1 MICLLMMTHRSLGLR
16 DWIPLSAFTLRRP
29 RSLHVLPPLLIR
41 MTEEANPE
49 LETFRQQWREEVT
62 ARSKGTSAHQHGR
75 PARPASAKSV
85 SQSKVSGPP
94 TTTREPRNEVQEDFE
109 DDLVNTYHDLDNK
122 DDARRSGELGEG
134 VHPDSNV
141 VPRSA
146 LEHFEKAVEKEAQG
160 NLGDSLNHYRRAYRV
175 TPLHRH

>member
-1 MICLLMMTHRSLGLR
+1 
-16 DWIPLSAFTLRRP
+16 
-29 RSLHVLPPLLIR
+29 

-85 SQSKVSGPP
+85 SQPKVSGPP
-94 TTTREPRNEVQEDFE
+94 TATREPRNEVQENFE
-109 DDLVNTYHDLDNK
+109 DELVNTYHDLDNK
-122 DDARRSGELGEG
+122 DDARRLGESREG
-134 VHPDSNV
+134 VHPDSNAE
-141 VPRSA
+141 PRSA

-160 NLGDSLNHYRRAYRV
+160 SLGDSLNHYRKAYRV
-175 TPLHRH
+175 IPPSSALKMTC